1 MSSRQRSSIVLAL
14 AAVALA
20 SSVVR
25 SRGEDSTPTYTRD
38 VAPILFSRCATCHR
52 PGGSGPFSVLTYVST
67 RTRATQIAQLT
78 RSRAMPPWKADDVP
92 GGFVGQPRLS
102 QMEIDTIGRWAAGG
116 APEGDAGRLPP
127 VPTFPEG
134 WQLGPPDLVVQPPA
148 YTLRADGT
156 DDWRIFA
163 VPLPVDAVRYV
174 RGMEFHP
181 GNARV
186 VHHANIRID
195 RTPTSRQLDEADP
208 APGYDGLLAH
218 SAVYPD
224 GHFLAWTPGQVAPL
238 LPKGLAWRLNPGT
251 DLVIEL
257 HMQPSGREEIVQ
269 PAVGLFFGADP
280 PERTPAMIRLGKQD
294 IEIPAGES
302 HYVETD
308 TFVLPVDVDVQAVQ
322 PHAHY
327 RARDIL
333 GEARL
338 PDGSVRQLIHIGDWD
353 FRWQHLFRYA
363 QPFALP
369 RGTTLSMRYVFDNS
383 AANPRNPDRP
393 PRRVEWGQRSGDEMG
408 DLWIQ
413 VLTRDDRDLQAL
425 SDALRPKI
433 LSEDIQGHERLLR
446 ADPASAPLHDD
457 VALMYLDAGRYDLA
471 VSHFRSSLALKPQSA
486 PAHFNL
492 GVALT
497 LAGDRVGAVAEY
509 ERAIA
514 LAPSYPIAQNNL
526 GVALL
531 QQGDAAAAAAHFEE
545 AARLDSTYPE
555 AFDNLGR
562 ALGLLGR
569 WREAVEAFR
578 RAVEL
583 RPDWAAALDNL
594 GLALAESGDT
604 AGAVDAERRAIAAGL
619 PEPAAAR
626 ARERIERYGPGNR

>member
-1 MSSRQRSSIVLAL
+1 MSANFRFWTLAL

-25 SRGEDSTPTYTRD
+25 SRGEDSTPTYARD

-92 GGFVGQPRLS
+92 GGLVGQPRLS
-102 QMEIDTIGRWAAGG
+102 QVEIDTIDKWVRGG
-116 APEGDAGRLPP
+116 APEGDEGSLPP

-134 WQLGPPDLVVQPPA
+134 WQLGTPDLIVQPPA

-163 VPLPVDAVRYV
+163 VALPVDAVRYV
-174 RGMEFHP
+174 RGLEFHP

-186 VHHANIRID
+186 VHHANIRVD

-218 SAVYPD
+218 TAVYPD

-269 PAVGLFFGADP
+269 PTVGLFFGADP

-308 TFVLPVDVDVQAVQ
+308 TFVLPVDVEVQAVQ

-338 PDGSVRQLIHIGDWD
+338 PDGSIRQLIHIGDWD

-413 VLTRDDRDLQAL
+413 VLARDDRDLQAL
-425 SDALRPKI
+425 NDALRPKI
-433 LSEDIQGHERLLR
+433 LSEDIQGHERLIR

-457 VALMYLDAGRYDLA
+457 LALMYLDAGRYDLA

-497 LAGDRVGAVAEY
+497 LAGDRVGAIVEY
-509 ERAIA
+509 ERSIE

-526 GVALL
+526 GVVLL
-531 QQGDAAAAAAHFEE
+531 QQGDATAAATHFEE
-545 AARLDSTYPE
+545 AARLDSTYAE

-569 WREAVEAFR
+569 WGDAVAAFR
-578 RAVEL
+578 RAVDL

-594 GLALAESGDT
+594 GLALAESGDG
-604 AGAVDAERRAIAAGL
+604 AGAADAERRAIAAGL

-626 ARERIERYGPGNR
+626 ARERIERYRPANR